1 MSRIILMA
9 ILAAAT
15 VAGCNRFPDL
25 TVQVT
30 ANLAPDSNCAIQED
44 QEGVVSRGVLDL
56 GYNIFLSQEFTPP
69 RRTVYGYVMNPAL
82 ESYLID
88 NSLDIQAVSQNF
100 QVTTFDVT
108 IKLPDNTI
116 PALSG
121 GLPNPYR
128 VPAASPFIEPN
139 IDESGSSRSFAFIEA
154 IPFSYLNALIDIAS
168 TSPFS
173 TIVLDVRA
181 NGTTSGGFS
190 QQSPPYSWPVD
201 LCFGCLATTCEP
213 PAMRGDGIGCYP
225 GQDGFGYC
233 EEIVEPTE

>member
-30 ANLAPDSNCAIQED
+30 ANLAPDGAQCAITEE
-44 QEGVVSRGVLDL
+44 QEGVVPRGVWDL
-56 GYNIFLSQEFTPP
+56 SYNANQVSVG
-69 RRTVYGYVMNPAL
+69 RTADYGYVMNPRL

-88 NSLDIQAVSQNF
+88 NSLEFQAVSQNF

-128 VPAASPFIEPN
+128 VPAASPFIEAN
-139 IDESGSSRSFAFIEA
+139 IDENGVSRGFAFIEA
-154 IPFSYLNALIDIAS
+154 IPLSYLGAIQDILNN
-168 TSPFS
+168 SPFS

-190 QQSPPYSWPVD
+190 QQSPPYSWPID
-201 LCFGCLATTCEP
+201 LCNTCLAARCEDDGTN
-213 PAMRGDGIGCYP
+213 AIGDGIGCYP
-225 GQDGFGYC
+225 GQDGNQYC
-233 EEIVEPTE
+233 SQLVAPPE